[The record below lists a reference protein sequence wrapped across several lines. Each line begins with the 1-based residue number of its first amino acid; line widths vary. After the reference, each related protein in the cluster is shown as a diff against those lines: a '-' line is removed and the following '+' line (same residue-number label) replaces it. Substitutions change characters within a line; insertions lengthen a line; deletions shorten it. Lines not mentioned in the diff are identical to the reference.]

1 MKNRKIL
8 ILLISGVF
16 TIASLTAQDNEKRN
30 LIKFDGTLK
39 TKYEWAF
46 ETSHGRFSVRNSR
59 LGLFGE
65 ISPYLCY
72 KTQIEL
78 SSNGKFE
85 VLDLYATIKPV
96 KGLQFTFGQSS
107 IPLFNS
113 FQTSPSSMLFANRS
127 FVVKYNTGSRDIGL
141 LATYNADAGAVPL
154 SIELGVFNGSTINNP
169 VWTGR
174 ASFAGRISAGGMQG
188 LRATAK
194 IHTYPYSLTQ
204 DYIFIG
210 ADLRYCK
217 ERMKFHAEVMNRHNK
232 ADRANRL
239 TSHIE
244 GALSMP
250 LAKGRIF
257 REIIP
262 ALRWDTI
269 TESPID
275 QGPDIHRI
283 TAGLGF
289 GFTPGPFSSLLRID
303 YENYFVKNPLSEF
316 LQTEENDSDK
326 ITVELM
332 IVF

>member
-1 MKNRKIL
+1 M
-8 ILLISGVF
+8 LLLSIF
-16 TIASLTAQDNEKRN
+16 AAASLSAQEKEN
-30 LIKFDGTLK
+30 KKLTKFDGTLK

-46 ETSHGRFSVRNSR
+46 ETGHGRFSVRNSR

-78 SSNGKFE
+78 SSSGKFE
-85 VLDLYATIKPV
+85 VLDLYATVKPV
-96 KGLQFTFGQSS
+96 KGLQFTLGQSS

-127 FVVKYNTGSRDIGL
+127 FVVKYNTGTRDIGL
-141 LATYNADAGAVPL
+141 LATYSAVTGRVPVSL
-154 SIELGVFNGSTINNP
+154 EFGVFNGSTINNP

-174 ASFAGRISAGGMQG
+174 ASFSGRISAGSMQG

-194 IHTYPYSLTQ
+194 IHTFPFSQTQ
-204 DYIFIG
+204 DYIFTG
-210 ADLRYCK
+210 ADLRYGK

-232 ADRANRL
+232 ADGVNRL

-244 GALSMP
+244 GALSLP
-250 LAKGRIF
+250 LAKGKTF

-262 ALRWDTI
+262 ALRWDVI

-303 YENYFVKNPLSEF
+303 YENYFVKKPLSEF
-316 LQTEENDSDK
+316 LQIEENDSDK
-326 ITVELM
+326 ITVELL
-332 IVF
+332 IIF